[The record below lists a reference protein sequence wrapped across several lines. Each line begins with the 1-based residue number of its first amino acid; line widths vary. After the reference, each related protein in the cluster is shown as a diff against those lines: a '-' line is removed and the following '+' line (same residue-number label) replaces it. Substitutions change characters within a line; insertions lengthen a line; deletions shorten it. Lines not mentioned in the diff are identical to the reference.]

1 MIKSSES
8 PKWLFVASSL
18 NMLLGLCSIPL
29 LSWLIGSEVLG
40 QYQEFLAFAIIA
52 GPIAAGRLEAG
63 VLSGDN
69 GPAFWAGIL
78 VAVAAFVFTLAFL
91 PLYFERFYMA
101 GLLPFFILSYALM
114 VLAKAVGLKQ
124 KKYKL
129 VSILDVVYTFSYL
142 VLPAAFFKFDDPAFL
157 IGFAM
162 VVFQFLYFFVFW
174 GAVGVGRFCFH
185 DTVVY
190 IRKKCSMSFSLVA
203 LTLVNGISLQLP
215 IFFMSERFEYALMGA
230 FLLANRVL
238 NIPVAVVSQPVASY
252 LESVFSEKNFQTFF
266 KCMLGCLF
274 LSVLFSVTCIVVS
287 EIDMQW
293 FFGEGWDVVSI
304 VLVFSVLPKA
314 LQMINL
320 PAAKVMNLTRYRAL
334 ALLITV
340 FFIPVRWALMEFY
353 GVDVEGF
360 LMGMMIGATSFYV
373 FYTALA
379 LWVVKNEYR

>member
-1 MIKSSES
+1 MVKSAES
-8 PKWLFVASSL
+8 PKWLFVASSV

-69 GPAFWAGIL
+69 GPALWAGIL
-78 VAVAAFVFTLAFL
+78 IAVAVFIVTLAFL
-91 PLYFERFYMA
+91 PFYFDRFYMA

-114 VLAKAVGLKQ
+114 VLAKAAGLKR

-129 VSILDVVYTFSYL
+129 VSFLDVIYTFSYL
-142 VLPAAFFKFDDPAFL
+142 VLPAAFFKFDDPAIL

-162 VVFQFLYFFVFW
+162 IVFQFLYFIVFFGVV
-174 GAVGVGRFCFH
+174 GAGRFCFYKA
-185 DTVVY
+185 VIY
-190 IRKKCSMSFSLVA
+190 IREKCSMSFLLVA

-252 LESVFSEKNFQTFF
+252 LESVFSEKNFQTFL

-274 LSVLFSVTCIVVS
+274 LSALFSVTCIIVS
-287 EIDMQW
+287 KIDMKW
-293 FFGEGWDVVSI
+293 FFGEGWETVSI
-304 VLVFSVLPKA
+304 VLIFSVLPKA

-334 ALLITV
+334 ALLVTI
-340 FFIPVRWALMEFY
+340 FFIPVRWFLMEFY

-360 LMGMMIGATSFYV
+360 LMGMMIGATAFYV

-379 LWVVKNEYR
+379 LWIVKNEYR